1 MQISP
6 GVALKTKLNEHKT
19 GPLRTKEELVKLLA
33 GRHTALNRPS
43 NWRSS

>member
-33 GRHTALNRPS
+33 GRQTALNKLSNWPS
-43 NWRSS
+43 N